1 MGTQRVYIFTITMST
16 NKLSHLKE
24 WEKIYLEV
32 TKQYP
37 LEEDDFYYG
46 KEERFDTKGSYINV
60 SDDDTFYTFE
70 ELKQLANDGMP
81 KQGELE
87 FWDEVEISLDWEKW
101 YSRDDTTYQFT
112 FMSKVK
118 DKYIVSKA
126 NNVMD
131 KFERELYVDW
141 IRFYKYCRKR
151 TKKTELTLAEVES
164 KLGLDKGSLTIKD

>member
-1 MGTQRVYIFTITMST
+1 MST
-16 NKLSHLKE
+16 NKLSHLKQ
-24 WEKIYLEV
+24 WAKIYLEV
-32 TKQYP
+32 TRKINKYYDDDAS
-37 LEEDDFYYG
+37 LFFESKEDDVC
-46 KEERFDTKGSYINV
+46 V
-60 SDDDTFYTFE
+60 SDEDTLYTFE

-87 FWDEVEISLDWEKW
+87 FWDEVEVSLDWEKW

-112 FMSKVK
+112 FMAKVK

-126 NNVMD
+126 NNVID

-164 KLGLDKGSLTIKD
+164 RLGLDAWSLIIK

>member
-1 MGTQRVYIFTITMST
+1 
-16 NKLSHLKE
+16 
-24 WEKIYLEV
+24 
-32 TKQYP
+32 
-37 LEEDDFYYG
+37 
-46 KEERFDTKGSYINV
+46 
-60 SDDDTFYTFE
+60 
-70 ELKQLANDGMP
+70 MP

-87 FWDEVEISLDWEKW
+87 FWDEVEVSLDWEKW

-151 TKKTELTLAEVES
+151 TKKTELTLAEVEE
-164 KLGLDKGSLTIKD
+164 KLGIEKGSLIIK

>member
-1 MGTQRVYIFTITMST
+1 MST

-32 TKQYP
+32 TRKINKYYDDDAS
-37 LEEDDFYYG
+37 LFFESKED
-46 KEERFDTKGSYINV
+46 EVWV
-60 SDDDTFYTFE
+60 SDDDTFYTLE

-101 YSRDDTTYQFT
+101 YSRDDTIYQFT
-112 FMSKVK
+112 FMAKVK
-118 DKYIVSKA
+118 DKYIISKA
-126 NNVMD
+126 NNVID

-151 TKKTELTLAEVES
+151 TKKTELTLAEVEE
-164 KLGLDKGSLTIKD
+164 KLGIEKGSLIIK

>member
-1 MGTQRVYIFTITMST
+1 MST
-16 NKLSHLKE
+16 NKLSHLKQ
-24 WEKIYLEV
+24 WAKIYLEV
-32 TKQYP
+32 TRKINKYYDDDAS
-37 LEEDDFYYG
+37 LFFESKEDDVC
-46 KEERFDTKGSYINV
+46 V
-60 SDDDTFYTFE
+60 SDEDTLYTFE

-87 FWDEVEISLDWEKW
+87 FWDEVEVSLDWEKW

-126 NNVMD
+126 NNIMD

-164 KLGLDKGSLTIKD
+164 RLGLDAWSLIIK

>member
-1 MGTQRVYIFTITMST
+1 MST
-16 NKLSHLKE
+16 NRLSHLKE
-24 WEKIYLEV
+24 WDKIYLEV
-32 TKQYP
+32 TRDYGIC
-37 LEEDDFYYG
+37 DD
-46 KEERFDTKGSYINV
+46 KDSVRFKSNSDSSYL
-60 SDDDTFYTFE
+60 DDNDTFYTLE

-112 FMSKVK
+112 FMAKVK

-151 TKKTELTLAEVES
+151 TKKTELTLAEVEE
-164 KLGLDKGSLTIKD
+164 KLGIEKGSLIIKD

>member
-1 MGTQRVYIFTITMST
+1 MST

-32 TKQYP
+32 TRKINEYYDDDAS
-37 LEEDDFYYG
+37 LFFESKED
-46 KEERFDTKGSYINV
+46 EVCV
-60 SDDDTFYTFE
+60 SDEDTFYFPD
-70 ELKQLANDGMP
+70 ELKKLANDGTP

-151 TKKTELTLAEVES
+151 TKKTELTLAEVEER
-164 KLGLDKGSLTIKD
+164 LGLEAWSLLIK

>member
-1 MGTQRVYIFTITMST
+1 M
-16 NKLSHLKE
+16 
-24 WEKIYLEV
+24 EV
-32 TKQYP
+32 TRKINKYYDDDDS
-37 LEEDDFYYG
+37 LFFESKEDDVC
-46 KEERFDTKGSYINV
+46 V
-60 SDDDTFYTFE
+60 SDDDTFYTLE

-87 FWDEVEISLDWEKW
+87 FWDEVEVSLDWEKW

-112 FMSKVK
+112 FMPKVK

-126 NNVMD
+126 NNVID

-151 TKKTELTLAEVES
+151 TKKTELTLTEVEEQ
-164 KLGLDKGSLTIKD
+164 LGIEKGSLIIK

>member
-1 MGTQRVYIFTITMST
+1 MSI
-16 NKLSHLKE
+16 NKLSDLKQ
-24 WEKIYLEV
+24 WAKIYLEV
-32 TKQYP
+32 TRKINKYYDDDAS
-37 LEEDDFYYG
+37 LFFESKEDDVC
-46 KEERFDTKGSYINV
+46 V
-60 SDDDTFYTFE
+60 SDEDTLYTFE

-87 FWDEVEISLDWEKW
+87 FWDEVEVSLDWEKW

-112 FMSKVK
+112 FMAKVK

-126 NNVMD
+126 NNVID

-164 KLGLDKGSLTIKD
+164 RLGLDAWSLIIK

>member
-1 MGTQRVYIFTITMST
+1 MSI
-16 NKLSHLKE
+16 NKLSHLKD
-24 WEKIYLEV
+24 WEKIYLEAEKV
-32 TKQYP
+32 TTKY
-37 LEEDDFYYG
+37 DDENSMCF
-46 KEERFDTKGSYINV
+46 ESNCANSIWVN
-60 SDDDTFYTFE
+60 DDDIFYFPDD
-70 ELKQLANDGMP
+70 LKKLANDGMP

-87 FWDEVEISLDWEKW
+87 FWDEVEVSLDWEKW

-151 TKKTELTLAEVES
+151 TKLTELTLAEVES
-164 KLGLDKGSLTIKD
+164 RLGLEKDSLIIKD

>member
-1 MGTQRVYIFTITMST
+1 MST
-16 NKLSHLKE
+16 NKLSHLKD

-32 TKQYP
+32 TREKSI
-37 LEEDDFYYG
+37 
-46 KEERFDTKGSYINV
+46 R
-60 SDDDTFYTFE
+60 DDDNSLCFGSNCNYSIWANDDDIFYFPD

-151 TKKTELTLAEVES
+151 TKKTELTLAEVEDQ
-164 KLGLDKGSLTIKD
+164 LGLEKGSLIIKG

>member
-1 MGTQRVYIFTITMST
+1 MST
-16 NKLSHLKE
+16 NKLSHLKD

-32 TKQYP
+32 TRKINKYYDDDAS
-37 LEEDDFYYG
+37 LFFESKEDDVC
-46 KEERFDTKGSYINV
+46 V
-60 SDDDTFYTFE
+60 SDEDTLYTLE

-101 YSRDDTTYQFT
+101 YSRDDTIYQFT
-112 FMSKVK
+112 FMAKVK

-151 TKKTELTLAEVES
+151 TKKTELTLAEVEE
-164 KLGLDKGSLTIKD
+164 KLGIEKGSLIIK

>member
-1 MGTQRVYIFTITMST
+1 MST
-16 NKLSHLKE
+16 NKLSHLTE

-32 TKQYP
+32 TRKINEYYDDDAS
-37 LEEDDFYYG
+37 LFFESKED
-46 KEERFDTKGSYINV
+46 EVCV
-60 SDDDTFYTFE
+60 SDEDTFYTLD

-81 KQGELE
+81 KQGEIK
-87 FWDEVEISLDWEKW
+87 FWDEVEVSLDWEKW

-151 TKKTELTLAEVES
+151 TKKTELTLAEVEE
-164 KLGLDKGSLTIKD
+164 KLGIEEWTLKITDYR

>member
-1 MGTQRVYIFTITMST
+1 MST

-32 TKQYP
+32 TRKINEYYDDDAS
-37 LEEDDFYYG
+37 LFFESKED
-46 KEERFDTKGSYINV
+46 EVCV
-60 SDDDTFYTFE
+60 SDEDTFYTLD

-126 NNVMD
+126 NNVID

-151 TKKTELTLAEVES
+151 TQKTELTLAEVEE
-164 KLGLDKGSLTIKD
+164 KLGMEKWSLLIK

>member
-1 MGTQRVYIFTITMST
+1 MSI

-32 TKQYP
+32 KKVTT
-37 LEEDDFYYG
+37 EWDDEKSMCF
-46 KEERFDTKGSYINV
+46 ESNPSNSIWVN
-60 SDDDTFYTFE
+60 DDDIFYFPDD
-70 ELKQLANDGMP
+70 LKKLANDGMP

-87 FWDEVEISLDWEKW
+87 FWDEVEVSLDWEKW

-151 TKKTELTLAEVES
+151 TKKTVLTLAEVEE
-164 KLGLDKGSLTIKD
+164 KLGMEKGSLIIK

>member
-1 MGTQRVYIFTITMST
+1 MST
-16 NKLSHLKE
+16 KRLSHLKD

-32 TKQYP
+32 TRKINKYYDDDDS
-37 LEEDDFYYG
+37 LFFESKEDDVC
-46 KEERFDTKGSYINV
+46 V
-60 SDDDTFYTFE
+60 SDDDTFYTLE

-126 NNVMD
+126 NNVID

-151 TKKTELTLAEVES
+151 TKKTELTLAEVEER
-164 KLGLDKGSLTIKD
+164 LGLDAWSLIIK

>member
-1 MGTQRVYIFTITMST
+1 MST
-16 NKLSHLKE
+16 NRLSHLKE

-32 TKQYP
+32 TRKYEP
-37 LEEDDFYYG
+37 GDDNSSIFFESKEDAAY
-46 KEERFDTKGSYINV
+46 V
-60 SDDDTFYTFE
+60 SDDDTFYTLDD
-70 ELKQLANDGMP
+70 LKKLANDGMP

-87 FWDEVEISLDWEKW
+87 FWDEVEVSLDWEKW

-151 TKKTELTLAEVES
+151 TKLTELTLAEVEE
-164 KLGLDKGSLTIKD
+164 KLGIEEWTLKITDYR

>member
-1 MGTQRVYIFTITMST
+1 MST
-16 NKLSHLKE
+16 NKLSHLKD

-32 TKQYP
+32 TRKINKYYDDDDS
-37 LEEDDFYYG
+37 LFFESKEDDVC
-46 KEERFDTKGSYINV
+46 V
-60 SDDDTFYTFE
+60 SDDDTFYTLE

-126 NNVMD
+126 NNVID

-164 KLGLDKGSLTIKD
+164 KLGLEKGSLTIKE

>member
-1 MGTQRVYIFTITMST
+1 MST
-16 NKLSHLKE
+16 NKLSHLRD

-32 TKQYP
+32 TRKINKYYDDDDS
-37 LEEDDFYYG
+37 LFFESKEDDVC
-46 KEERFDTKGSYINV
+46 V
-60 SDDDTFYTFE
+60 SDDDTFYTLDD
-70 ELKQLANDGMP
+70 LKKLANDGMP

-87 FWDEVEISLDWEKW
+87 FWDEVEVSLDWEKW

-126 NNVMD
+126 NNVID

-164 KLGLDKGSLTIKD
+164 KLGLEKGSLTIKE

>member
-1 MGTQRVYIFTITMST
+1 M
-16 NKLSHLKE
+16 KD
-24 WEKIYLEV
+24 WDKIYLEV
-32 TKQYP
+32 TRKINKYYDDDDS
-37 LEEDDFYYG
+37 LFFESKEDDVC
-46 KEERFDTKGSYINV
+46 V
-60 SDDDTFYTFE
+60 SDDDTFYTPD

-126 NNVMD
+126 NNVID

-151 TKKTELTLAEVES
+151 TKKTELTLAEVEE
-164 KLGLDKGSLTIKD
+164 KLGIEEWTLKITDYR